1 MNNERHCNSNGKSGL
16 SRLGYVRNGVTTLS
30 SIRPKLREG
39 EFGGR
44 NLSQRRWSRESSNA
58 AWMREGDSRRT
69 AWISLRKP
77 SVALRYPSYV
87 FHEKDNLRA
96 AWRASVSDWMTRWW
110 VGIVDLETS
119 ESSLIRVIRNLPGED
134 VGCCEM
140 SEDEVHFSGVAL
152 HERTGHRS
160 RVPVRTQLSQEK
172 IPDFL

>member
-1 MNNERHCNSNGKSGL
+1 MSCSWMLVEGEGLERGRSAEAMCVPHWRASVGGCRVAMNNERHCNSKGKSGL

-30 SIRPKLREG
+30 RIRPKLREV

-87 FHEKDNLRA
+87 FHEKDSLRA
-96 AWRASVSDWMTRWW
+96 AWRASDSDWMTRWW

-119 ESSLIRVIRNLPGED
+119 EMR
-134 VGCCEM
+134 
-140 SEDEVHFSGVAL
+140 
-152 HERTGHRS
+152 
-160 RVPVRTQLSQEK
+160 
-172 IPDFL
+172 